1 MGINPTLLL
10 VAQEHFCMINTVQLS
25 LIDITLDLIILSLQQ
40 WLGFRILKVGVDIK
54 NFDM

>member
-1 MGINPTLLL
+1 MSINPTQLL
-10 VAQEHFCMINTVQLS
+10 VTQEHFCMINTVQLS